1 MPGIGVS
8 KRRVLAGLPKRSRPV
23 VRSRLLYGVTERLGI
38 GYTYDYDVTYASSG
52 YERTFFSTL
61 SRRWP
66 GRRP

>member
-52 YERTFFSTL
+52 Y
-61 SRRWP
+61 
-66 GRRP
+66 